1 MPVLSRWGGATHH
14 ATKLICRE
22 SMYSFR
28 GAKAR
33 SNPLSPQGRS
43 VSNIYGAAMNR
54 NAVKALSERLQDDPA
69 FKIYLMEAE
78 ASLLREFERITDAQP
93 GGIPEPVIREL
104 IGQLRTVRHLRRELL
119 GERKNAGQ

>member
-1 MPVLSRWGGATHH
+1 
-14 ATKLICRE
+14 
-22 SMYSFR
+22 
-28 GAKAR
+28 
-33 SNPLSPQGRS
+33 
-43 VSNIYGAAMNR
+43 MNR